1 MSIPDYYAIGET
13 VVDLLVKSGKPLS
26 MKAGGAMLNTCI
38 SLGRLGIPAHFM
50 GEFSTDKTGVFIEEF
65 LTANNVSTEFTYR
78 YNNGKT
84 TLALAFLNEHNDAI
98 YDFYKI
104 LPKKRLAINW
114 PEFKENDVLH
124 FGSIYSFDPA
134 IRKQYATLLEKASK
148 ANAILVYD
156 PNFRA
161 PHKDSLPKIKLLID
175 ENFRYA
181 NIVKGS
187 DEDFELLFGLKT
199 AEQVWGRMPENV
211 TILIYTAAEK
221 GATILFKDQVMCFSA
236 KKLQV
241 LSTVGAGDSFSA
253 GFLFQMLKLL
263 KNNRNIASFTNKEW
277 AGAVE
282 AGIQCASLVC
292 QKLDNY
298 ISLKEATLL
307 KQDWKDELFSCL

>member
-38 SLGRLGIPAHFM
+38 SLGRLGIAPHFM
-50 GEFSTDKTGVFIEEF
+50 GEFSTDKTGAFIEAF
-65 LTANNVSTEFTYR
+65 LTENNVSTEFTYR
-78 YNNGKT
+78 YNKGKT
-84 TLALAFLNEHNDAI
+84 TLALAFLNEHNDAS

-104 LPKKRLAINW
+104 LPKKRLAITW

-124 FGSIYSFDPA
+124 FGSIYSFEPA
-134 IRKQYATLLEKASK
+134 IRKQYVTLLEKASRAK
-148 ANAILVYD
+148 AILFYD

-161 PHKDSLPKIKLLID
+161 PHKDSLPKIKSLID
-175 ENFRYA
+175 ENIRYA
-181 NIVKGS
+181 DIVKGS

-221 GATILFKDQVMCFSA
+221 GVTIFFKDQVMYFSA
-236 KKLQV
+236 QKLKI

-253 GFLFQMLKLL
+253 GFLFQVLKLL
-263 KNNRNIASFTNKEW
+263 ESNRNLASIKNKDW
-277 AGAVE
+277 AVAVE
-282 AGIQCASLVC
+282 AGIQCASVVC
-292 QKLDNY
+292 EKLDNY
-298 ISLKEATLL
+298 ISIKEAVIL
-307 KQDWKDELFSCL
+307 KQQWKDELFSGL